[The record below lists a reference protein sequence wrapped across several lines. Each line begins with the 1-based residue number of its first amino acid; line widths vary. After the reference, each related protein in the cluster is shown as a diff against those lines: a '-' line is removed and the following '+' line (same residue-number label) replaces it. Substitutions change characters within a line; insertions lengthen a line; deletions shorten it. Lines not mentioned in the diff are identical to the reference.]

1 MGENHLAAL
10 PTALCGVILLM
21 AALSQLI
28 LQRRIVANEGKQSVI
43 KRAIGHDRKEKA
55 SVLCYVAAGGAA
67 FRLPWLAQLLCVTVG
82 LMWLVPDRRIEKA
95 LQQAD
100 A

>member
-1 MGENHLAAL
+1 
-10 PTALCGVILLM
+10 
-21 AALSQLI
+21 
-28 LQRRIVANEGKQSVI
+28 
-43 KRAIGHDRKEKA
+43 
-55 SVLCYVAAGGAA
+55 VLCYVAAVGAA